1 MLTHALTYIQDIV
14 DGVAALLELSR
25 CRHLVGTSRSTYLI
39 LAAAL
44 SASAGGQ
51 GVRGSDTIGA
61 IQAISQGAQGGLVGR
76 DSWQHVGG
84 QSDHIDYE
92 FYDVRE
98 RCRLRR
104 CRFAFP
110 HAGPNDCW

>member
-1 MLTHALTYIQDIV
+1 MQIHSFIYACMRTYILTYIRKAYMLTHAFTYIQDIV

-44 SASAGGQ
+44 SASAG
-51 GVRGSDTIGA
+51 
-61 IQAISQGAQGGLVGR
+61 
-76 DSWQHVGG
+76 
-84 QSDHIDYE
+84 QSDHIEYQ